1 MTHKQRVI
9 SNIESL
15 SSLTESA
22 LAKISGNILTISARK
37 MNELLGNSAYTSYVE
52 LQNNTAIITEIEKD
66 TWNYELATTSERQL
80 KDLEMAE
87 AYCALYYVALA
98 LKKIDM
104 DTVMTQIETW
114 GEGSIKPTDILR
126 VVEFADKYLI
136 EAKVIV
142 TPYRASGE
150 EVEGILTTGGVGFI
164 AI

>member
-22 LAKISGNILTISARK
+22 LTKISGNILTIGARK
-37 MNELLGNSAYTSYVE
+37 MNELLGNSAYTSYVD
-52 LQNNTAIITEIEKD
+52 LQNDITITTEIEKD

-136 EAKVIV
+136 EAKIIV
-142 TPYRASGE
+142 RPYSNEIEADDTIVSAG
-150 EVEGILTTGGVGFI
+150 GISLI
-164 AI
+164 SI